1 MGRSHLDVRHI
12 ATKGEGASVAHHNV
26 TLGVRKVEK
35 SNLFKFIKMRP
46 SRVPGGEIDEK
57 GEICSKLFSVKQNEL
72 THLKVKVL
80 RRHFQSPT
88 TNLHTPAPGHTKV
101 LVETRCWWN
110 WSEVWWWL
118 RLCDCNA
125 REVLW
130 KNPILAG
137 WDGLW
142 STLCIF
148 LNIVHHTLPK
158 QCNVP
163 KAHYWSLSI
172 ILLEDISNYN
182 CSQFTIE
189 VYHRLNFVILK
200 FLKQRKMRN

>member
-35 SNLFKFIKMRP
+35 SNLFKFIEMRP

-88 TNLHTPAPGHTKV
+88 TNLHTLAPGHTKF
-101 LVETRCWWN
+101 LFETRCWWN

-148 LNIVHHTLPK
+148 LNIVHYTLPK

-163 KAHYWSLSI
+163 KAHLMINNIDHCHWRWRSPHV
-172 ILLEDISNYN
+172 LERENTFGQSF
-182 CSQFTIE
+182 SQS
-189 VYHRLNFVILK
+189 
-200 FLKQRKMRN
+200 

>member
-80 RRHFQSPT
+80 RRHFQSQT
-88 TNLHTPAPGHTKV
+88 TNLHTLAPGHTKV
-101 LVETRCWWN
+101 LFETKCW
-110 WSEVWWWL
+110 
-118 RLCDCNA
+118 
-125 REVLW
+125 
-130 KNPILAG
+130 
-137 WDGLW
+137 
-142 STLCIF
+142 
-148 LNIVHHTLPK
+148 
-158 QCNVP
+158 
-163 KAHYWSLSI
+163 
-172 ILLEDISNYN
+172 
-182 CSQFTIE
+182 
-189 VYHRLNFVILK
+189 
-200 FLKQRKMRN
+200 